1 MAWALECDV
10 CAHTCL
16 KRDSLEKNLE
26 KDSIVECSR
35 TARYTTNTVQ
45 FGRRLGGR
53 RARALPYPEGMAP
66 EPYLHTYGTD
76 RPYDASTH
84 LNSETIEYNP

>member
-16 KRDSLEKNLE
+16 KRDFLEENLE

-66 EPYLHTYGTD
+66 EPYTTLPSI
-76 RPYDASTH
+76 RSIPRCA
-84 LNSETIEYNP
+84 NPGFRYLAY